1 MNKDEVLLL
10 LSGTGTGLLSIMAA
24 RCGADSIVACEAF
37 EPMAECCLKILA
49 RNGVADK
56 ITVIPKRSTEI
67 TVGEDGDMKEKA
79 NILVTEV
86 FDTELI
92 GEGKFFNFFK
102 YYIIHKL
109 NNVVCFLIYK

>member
-1 MNKDEVLLL
+1 
-10 LSGTGTGLLSIMAA
+10 MAA

-37 EPMAECCLKILA
+37 QPMAECCLKILA
-49 RNGVADK
+49 RNGVSDK
-56 ITVIPKRSTEI
+56 ITVIPKRSTEL

-92 GEGKFFNFFK
+92 GEGMLYNLQTMLNIFF
-102 YYIIHKL
+102 YPEYC
-109 NNVVCFLIYK
+109 NVINEQYSVHCPAFN

>member
-1 MNKDEVLLL
+1 
-10 LSGTGTGLLSIMAA
+10 MAA
-24 RCGADSIVACEAF
+24 NCGADSIVACEAF
-37 EPMAECCLKILA
+37 KPMADCCLKILQH
-49 RNGVADK
+49 NNVADK

-92 GEGKFFNFFK
+92 GEGILKK
-102 YYIIHKL
+102 YIFIVSIISSYEIFRVAL
-109 NNVVCFLIYK
+109 SVISVLAGPIIS